1 MTGPLRH
8 AAYRRIWLAALVSN
22 LGAWMHE
29 AAGAWLMTT
38 LAPSPLTVALMQT
51 AAALPFFLL
60 AFPAGAL
67 ADVVDR
73 RRLLLGTQTW
83 MALVAAT
90 LGALTLAGMTT
101 PLLLLGLTFALG
113 LGSAMTAPAWQAM
126 TPELVPRADLAAAV
140 ALNAVA
146 FNLARAVGPAAG
158 GLTTASVGPGG
169 PFRPWDLLSSPR
181 IPEGARALIPEPP
194 KGGNGGRAGRT

>member
-8 AAYRRIWLAALVSN
+8 APYRRIWLAALVSN

-38 LAPSPLTVALMQT
+38 LSPAPLTVALMQT

-73 RRLLLGTQTW
+73 RRLLLTTQTW
-83 MALVAAT
+83 MAVAAAA
-90 LGALTLAGMTT
+90 LGVLTLMGQVT
-101 PLLLLGLTFALG
+101 PALLLGLTFALG
-113 LGSAMTAPAWQAM
+113 VGAAVTAPAWQAM
-126 TPELVPRADLAAAV
+126 TPELVPRADLASAV
-140 ALNAVA
+140 ARNAA
-146 FNLARAVGPAAG
+146 TFNLARTAQSATPRPGRETIAVHA
-158 GLTTASVGPGG
+158 PGA
-169 PFRPWDLLSSPR
+169 FWCHL
-181 IPEGARALIPEPP
+181 AHALW
-194 KGGNGGRAGRT
+194 